1 MAHLRPTRL
10 VVGLAVAALA
20 VSTGPALAATANP
33 GTAAWAATATTATQL
48 RNATSLGA
56 APASAPVP
64 VTVTLAPRNQAGLD
78 ALIAAQGNPASSSY
92 HHYLT
97 PAGFAARFGATPA
110 QLNSVT
116 GYLRAAGLSGV
127 TVSPNRLSVTGH
139 ATAASAQ
146 RAFHTS
152 LGLFHQAGKTV
163 LANTAPALVPQSLAG
178 LVSAVVGLNQAQSAH
193 GFARHTSTNAVS
205 SGSYNPPALA
215 TAYDATSLP
224 PATGTSLAILAEGDL
239 TQVVKDLRT
248 AEAANKL
255 PQVPVTIVPTGPA
268 SSDTSGLDEWDL
280 DTQTSTAMANNVSAL
295 YLYDSPSLNDPDIVN
310 EVNAFVSQ
318 DKAQAGSASFGEC
331 DSQAI
336 GDGTT
341 TAVDNALKE
350 ASAQGQTLFASSGDT
365 GSSCAVTALP
375 IIGQIPGASET
386 SYPASGTYTAGVGG
400 TTLTTSNGT
409 YAKETGW
416 SGSGGGPSAEKPG
429 SWTTNADST
438 VSASSSSPGG
448 GLLGGLL
455 GALTGQASSPNAAGG
470 RDVPDLAMD
479 ADPNTGA
486 NIVVN
491 GSVLTVGGT
500 SLSSPLALGA
510 WTRINGVHGNNLGP
524 AAPALYGLYNSA
536 HPSGTAGGATPGLH
550 DVVSGSNGAYS
561 AKTGYDLVTGLG
573 TIDVA
578 ALNRA
583 I

>member
-20 VSTGPALAATANP
+20 LSTGPALAASANP
-33 GTAAWAATATTATQL
+33 PVTSAWAATGTTATHL
-48 RNATSLGA
+48 LNATALGA
-56 APASAPVP
+56 PPAATPVP
-64 VTVTLAPRNQAGLD
+64 VTVTLAPRNGAGLD
-78 ALIAAQGNPASSSY
+78 ALIADQANPASSSY

-110 QLNSVT
+110 ELNSVT
-116 GYLRAAGLSGV
+116 AYLRSAGLSAV
-127 TVSPNRLSVTGH
+127 SVSPNHLSVTGG

-146 RAFHTS
+146 KAFHTT
-152 LGLFHQAGKTV
+152 LGLFNQAGRTV
-163 LANTAPALVPQSLAG
+163 LANTTPALVPQSLAG
-178 LVSAVVGLNQAQSAH
+178 VVSAIVGLNQAQSAH
-193 GFARHTSTNAVS
+193 GFARRTATHAISPTSF
-205 SGSYNPPALA
+205 NPPALA
-215 TAYDATSLP
+215 TAYDATPLP
-224 PATGTSLAILAEGDL
+224 APTGSSLAILAEGNL
-239 TQVVKDLRT
+239 AQVVKDLRT
-248 AEAANKL
+248 EEAANNL

-280 DTQTSTAMANNVSAL
+280 DTQTSTAMANTVKTL
-295 YLYDSPSLNDPDIVN
+295 YLYDAPSLNDPDIVN
-310 EVNAFVSQ
+310 EVTAFVSQ

-331 DSQAI
+331 DSQAV
-336 GDGTT
+336 GDGTA
-341 TAVDNALKE
+341 TAVDNALRE

-375 IIGQIPGASET
+375 IIGQLPGPNET

-409 YAKETGW
+409 YAKELGW
-416 SGSGGGPSAEKPG
+416 SGSGGGISAEAPG

-438 VSASSSSPGG
+438 VPSSSSSAGG
-448 GLLGGLL
+448 GLLGGVLGLL
-455 GALTGQASSPNAAGG
+455 SGQTSTAGG

-486 NIVVN
+486 NIVVQ
-491 GSVLTVGGT
+491 GRFLTVGGT
-500 SLSSPLALGA
+500 SLASPLAAGA
-510 WTRINGVHGNNLGP
+510 WTRINGAHGNSLGP

-536 HPSGTAGGATPGLH
+536 NPSGTAGGATPGLH
-550 DVVSGSNGAYS
+550 DVVSGSNGSYS
-561 AKTGYDLVTGLG
+561 AKPGYDLVTGLG